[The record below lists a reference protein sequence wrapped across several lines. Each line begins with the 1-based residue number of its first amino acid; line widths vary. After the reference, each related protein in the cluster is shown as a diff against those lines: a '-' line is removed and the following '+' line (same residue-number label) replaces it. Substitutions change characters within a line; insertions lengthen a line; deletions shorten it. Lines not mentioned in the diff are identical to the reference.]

1 MRLSYGLLAL
11 IALTTPVIAQTPVPP
26 PPLPNATPLPR
37 APASPIAATSALQTD
52 LAEAITAYQERRYGD
67 ALSQAENLSARGN
80 GRAATLAGLIYE
92 RGLTAAPAPIQA
104 VRLYRRGVSAGDT
117 DAMVGL
123 ARLGMARQGG
133 ATPGE
138 ALSVLQRAVSL
149 GRNDAAAALGDLF
162 LSGAAGPRDSN
173 RAATL
178 YARAATTGDGDAAY
192 AAGVL
197 YADGD
202 PDPIDDP
209 LKAIRFLK
217 QAAEAGRADAS
228 ADYGLMLYQGRG
240 VARDLV
246 GAANWFKISA
256 EKGDGDGAF
265 YWALVNARGEGIPR
279 NLATALQFAR
289 QARGSSPDADRL
301 LAQLEQATASLVT
314 QPRADA
320 VPAGGPAVQARPQ
333 SKAPPT
339 ALPKR

>member
-1 MRLSYGLLAL
+1 MRLSFCLLAL
-11 IALTTPVIAQTPVPP
+11 AITVTPVLAQTPPVTT
-26 PPLPNATPLPR
+26 AT
-37 APASPIAATSALQTD
+37 ASQAD
-52 LAEAITAYQERRYGD
+52 LAQAIQAYQERRFGD

-92 RGLTAAPAPIQA
+92 RGLTGTAAPVQA
-104 VRLYRRGVSAGDT
+104 VRLYRRGVSSGDT

-123 ARLGMARQGG
+123 ARLGMARLGG
-133 ATPGE
+133 ATPAE
-138 ALSVLQRAVSL
+138 ALSVLQRAVGL

-178 YARAATTGDGDAAY
+178 YARAAAAGDGDAAY

-246 GAANWFKISA
+246 AAANWFKIAA
-256 EKGDGDGAF
+256 EKGDADGAF
-265 YWALVNARGEGIPR
+265 YWALVNARGEGTPR
-279 NLATALQFAR
+279 NLPLALQFAR
-289 QARGSSPDADRL
+289 QARGSSPEADRL
-301 LAQLEQATASLVT
+301 LAQLEQATALPVSRPGV
-314 QPRADA
+314 QP
-320 VPAGGPAVQARPQ
+320 VP
-333 SKAPPT
+333 KAQPS

>member
-1 MRLSYGLLAL
+1 MRVVMYMFWRVLALLLLA
-11 IALTTPVIAQTPVPP
+11 TPVVAQTPA
-26 PPLPNATPLPR
+26 LPTIT
-37 APASPIAATSALQTD
+37 SPELR
-52 LAEAITAYQERRYGD
+52 EAVSAYQEGRFGD

-92 RGLTAAPAPIQA
+92 RGLTGPPAPVQA
-104 VRLYRRGVSAGDT
+104 VRLYRRGVSSGDT

-138 ALSVLQRAVSL
+138 ALATLQRAVSL

-162 LSGAAGPRDSN
+162 LSGAAGPRDAN
-173 RAATL
+173 RAASL
-178 YARAATTGDGDAAY
+178 YGRAAAAGDGDAAY

-202 PDPIDDP
+202 PDPMDDP

-246 GAANWFKISA
+246 GAATWFKASA

-265 YWALVNARGEGIPR
+265 YWALVNARGEGTPR
-279 NLATALQFAR
+279 NLPLALQYAR
-289 QARGSSPDADRL
+289 QARGSSPEADRL
-301 LAQLEQATASLVT
+301 LTQLEQATAF
-314 QPRADA
+314 P
-320 VPAGGPAVQARPQ
+320 ARPPNLVPQ
-333 SKAPPT
+333 PK
-339 ALPKR
+339 ALPKREPIPKS

>member
-1 MRLSYGLLAL
+1 MPLRLAL
-11 IALTTPVIAQTPVPP
+11 LVSALALVAPAIAQTPA
-26 PPLPNATPLPR
+26 PNANV
-37 APASPIAATSALQTD
+37 SAAQVELDS
-52 LAEAITAYQERRYGD
+52 AITAYQERRFGD

-92 RGLTAAPAPIQA
+92 RGLTGTPAPIQA

-117 DAMVGL
+117 DAMMGL
-123 ARLGMARQGG
+123 ARMGVARVGG
-133 ATPGE
+133 SSPAE
-138 ALSVLQRAVSL
+138 ALTVLQRAVGL
-149 GRNDAAAALGDLF
+149 GRNDAAALLGDLF
-162 LSGAAGPRDSN
+162 LSGAAGPRDTN

-178 YARAATTGDGDAAY
+178 YARAATAGDGDAAY

-240 VARDLV
+240 VARDV
-246 GAANWFKISA
+246 VSAANWFKIAA
-256 EKGDGDGAF
+256 EKGDADGCF
-265 YWALVNARGEGIPR
+265 YWALVNARGEGTPR
-279 NLATALQFAR
+279 DLQTALRFAR

-301 LAQLEQATASLVT
+301 LAQLEQATALPQVASPT
-314 QPRADA
+314 PAS
-320 VPAGGPAVQARPQ
+320 VPASPPATKARP
-333 SKAPPT
+333 
-339 ALPKR
+339 KR

>member
-1 MRLSYGLLAL
+1 MRLIVG
-11 IALTTPVIAQTPVPP
+11 ALTLTALSVPAVAQSPPAVLTPPAERARAAQ
-26 PPLPNATPLPR
+26 
-37 APASPIAATSALQTD
+37 SD
-52 LAEAITAYQERRYGD
+52 LAQAIQAYQERRYSD

-92 RGLTAAPAPIQA
+92 RGLTGAPAPLQA

-123 ARLGMARQGG
+123 ARLGMSRLGG
-133 ATPGE
+133 ATPSE

-149 GRNDAAAALGDLF
+149 GRNDAAALLGDLF
-162 LSGAAGPRDSN
+162 LSGAAGPRDAN

-178 YARAATTGDGDAAY
+178 YARAAAAGDGDAAY

-209 LKAIRFLK
+209 LKAIGFLK
-217 QAAEAGRADAS
+217 QAAESGRADAC

-246 GAANWFKISA
+246 SAARWFKQSA

-265 YWALVNARGEGIPR
+265 YWALVNARGEGTPR
-279 NLATALQFAR
+279 NLPLALQFAR
-289 QARGSSPDADRL
+289 QARGSSPEADRL
-301 LAQLEQATASLVT
+301 LAQLE
-314 QPRADA
+314 RA
-320 VPAGGPAVQARPQ
+320 
-333 SKAPPT
+333 T
-339 ALPKR
+339 ALPATPPSVGQPKNMPSTLPKR

>member
-1 MRLSYGLLAL
+1 MRLEFGLLAL
-11 IALTTPVIAQTPVPP
+11 LVLARPVIAQTLPTS
-26 PPLPNATPLPR
+26 PNAPAR
-37 APASPIAATSALQTD
+37 ANAIMQTD
-52 LAEAITAYQERRYGD
+52 LDEAVRAYQERRYGD

-80 GRAATLAGLIYE
+80 GRAATLAALIYE
-92 RGLTAAPAPIQA
+92 RGLAGLAAPVQA

-117 DAMVGL
+117 DAMMGL
-123 ARLGMARQGG
+123 ARLGIARLGG
-133 ATPGE
+133 ATPAE

-173 RAATL
+173 RAANL
-178 YARAATTGDGDAAY
+178 YARAASAGDADAAY

-202 PDPIDDP
+202 PDPMDDP

-240 VARDLV
+240 VARDVV
-246 GAANWFKISA
+246 GAATWFKLSA
-256 EKGDGDGAF
+256 EKGDTDGAF
-265 YWALVNARGEGIPR
+265 YWALVTARGEGTPR
-279 NLATALQFAR
+279 NLPLALQFAR
-289 QARGSSPDADRL
+289 QARGSSPEADRL
-301 LAQLEQATASLVT
+301 LAQLEQANALPPLAPNV
-314 QPRADA
+314 QP
-320 VPAGGPAVQARPQ
+320 QT
-333 SKAPPT
+333 K

>member
-1 MRLSYGLLAL
+1 MRLVFGFLAL
-11 IALTTPVIAQTPVPP
+11 LALTTPVIAQTP
-26 PPLPNATPLPR
+26 LAGR
-37 APASPIAATSALQTD
+37 GASAQSD
-52 LAEAITAYQERRYGD
+52 LDDAVRAYQERRFGD

-80 GRAATLAGLIYE
+80 GRAATLAALIYE
-92 RGLTAAPAPIQA
+92 RGLTGTAAPIQA
-104 VRLYRRGVSAGDT
+104 VRLYRRGVSSGDT
-117 DAMVGL
+117 DAMLGL
-123 ARLGMARQGG
+123 ARLGMARLGG
-133 ATPGE
+133 ATPAE

-178 YARAATTGDGDAAY
+178 YVRAATAGDADAAY

-202 PDPIDDP
+202 RDPIDDP
-209 LKAIRFLK
+209 LKAIRFLR

-246 GAANWFKISA
+246 GAATWFKTSA
-256 EKGDGDGAF
+256 EKGDPDGAF
-265 YWALVNARGEGIPR
+265 YWALVNARGEGTPR
-279 NLATALQFAR
+279 NLPLALQFAR
-289 QARGSSPDADRL
+289 QVRGSSPEADRL
-301 LAQLEQATASLVT
+301 LAQLEQANALPAAAPKSLPV
-314 QPRADA
+314 
-320 VPAGGPAVQARPQ
+320 
-333 SKAPPT
+333 SK